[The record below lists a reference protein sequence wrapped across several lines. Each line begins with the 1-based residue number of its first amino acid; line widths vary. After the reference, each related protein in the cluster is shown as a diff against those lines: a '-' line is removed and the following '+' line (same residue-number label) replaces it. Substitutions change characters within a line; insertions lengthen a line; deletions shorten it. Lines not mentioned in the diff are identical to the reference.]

1 MTKQE
6 RDFDPLKKGQDERL
20 GALVEH
26 SFDAITL
33 VGPDGTVEYVSPA
46 IGAILGY
53 TPHGLD

>member
-1 MTKQE
+1 MTKEE
-6 RDFDPLKKGQDERL
+6 RNFDPLKKGQDERL

-46 IGAILGY
+46 IGAILG
-53 TPHGLD
+53 